1 MITLN
6 RLGHSDEPFQLN
18 TDMIVTVESTP
29 DTVITLATGAKVV
42 VAETPEEVAAAV
54 HGYRAEVLAEAFRR
68 RGRAGGA
75 FISGSARARPPR
87 VATRGAAPERRR
99 GRPGVVPNGQRLSAG
114 STVRAGAPRKTEGF
128 PGTADVSKR

>member
-18 TDMIVTVESTP
+18 PDMIVTVESTP

-54 HGYRAEVLAEAFRR
+54 HAYRAE
-68 RGRAGGA
+68 
-75 FISGSARARPPR
+75 RAR
-87 VATRGAAPERRR
+87 RGAAQPPPAAPARPVRRHARVRPAHRRR
-99 GRPGVVPNGQRLSAG
+99 GRPGLAARRRRQSRRTGDPPNRALFVQQPIGQLS
-114 STVRAGAPRKTEGF
+114 RIF
-128 PGTADVSKR
+128 PQRR